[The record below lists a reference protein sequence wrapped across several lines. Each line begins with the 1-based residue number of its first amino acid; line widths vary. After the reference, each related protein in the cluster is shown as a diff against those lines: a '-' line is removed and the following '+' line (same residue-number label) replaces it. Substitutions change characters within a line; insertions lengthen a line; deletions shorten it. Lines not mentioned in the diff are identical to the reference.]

1 MKIAVM
7 GAGAI
12 GCYFGG
18 RLAAVG
24 EEVHFI
30 ARGAQLQALREKGLR
45 IFSPHGD
52 DYLPKVL
59 TAAHPKDVG
68 PVDMVL
74 FCVKL
79 WDTDAGA
86 ELIKPMLRSDTG
98 VYSFQNGIYAET
110 RLAQLLGPQH
120 IVGGYAA
127 TPATLTEP
135 GVVRQFGQWCTLEF
149 GEMDNRRTPRVEN
162 FLAACLRAKIDALI
176 SDDIEVALWSKFIF
190 ITVHSGAT
198 SLCRATEGPIRS
210 DPWGRQLLRGLAEEG
225 TAIALAKGI
234 KIDADFPD
242 YVMEQIDG
250 LPPEAEGSM
259 YTDLRRGAR
268 LELEWLNGL
277 MVKLGDDAGVPVHAH
292 RAVMQ
297 GLNLHAGGTS
307 ARR

>member
-18 RLAAVG
+18 RLAAAG
-24 EEVHFI
+24 EEVHLI

-52 DYLPKVL
+52 AYLPQVL
-59 TAAHPKDVG
+59 TAAHPQEVG
-68 PVDMVL
+68 AVDIVL

-79 WDTDAGA
+79 WDTDSAA
-86 ELIKPMLRSDTG
+86 QLIKPMLRPDTG
-98 VYSFQNGIYAET
+98 IYSFQNGIFAES
-110 RLAQLLGPQH
+110 RLAELLGPAH
-120 IVGGYAA
+120 IIGGYAA
-127 TPATLTEP
+127 TPTTLIEP

-162 FLAACLRAKIDALI
+162 LLAACLRANIDALI

-198 SLCRATEGPIRS
+198 SLCRATEGSIRT
-210 DPWGRQLLRGLAEEG
+210 DHWGRQLLKGLAAEG
-225 TAIALAKGI
+225 TAVALAKGI
-234 KIDADFPD
+234 KIPADFPT
-242 YVMEQIDG
+242 YLLEQIDG

-277 MVKLGDDAGVPVHAH
+277 MVKLGEQSGVAVPSH

-307 ARR
+307 GSR

>member
-18 RLAAVG
+18 RLAAAG

-30 ARGAQLQALREKGLR
+30 ARGAQLQALRDKGLQ

-52 DYLPKVL
+52 AYLPKVL
-59 TAAHPKDVG
+59 TAAHPKEVG
-68 PVDMVL
+68 QVDIVL

-79 WDTDAGA
+79 WDTDVGA

-98 VYSFQNGIYAET
+98 VYSFQNGIYAER
-110 RLAQLLGPQH
+110 RLAELLGPHH

-127 TPATLTEP
+127 TPATLIEP
-135 GVVRQFGQWCTLEF
+135 GVVRQYGQWCTLEF
-149 GEMDNRRTPRVEN
+149 GEMDNRRTSRVEQL
-162 FLAACLRAKIDALI
+162 LAACQRAKIDSLI
-176 SDDIEVALWSKFIF
+176 SEDIEAALWSKFIF

-198 SLCRATEGPIRS
+198 SLCRATEGSIRS

-225 TAIALAKGI
+225 TAVARASGIRIA
-234 KIDADFPD
+234 ADFPD
-242 YVMEQIDG
+242 YVMHQIDG

-259 YTDLRRGAR
+259 YTDLRRGLR

-277 MVKLGDDAGVPVHAH
+277 MVEFGEKSGIATPSH

-297 GLNLHAGGTS
+297 GLNLHATGK
-307 ARR
+307 APR